1 MKEIAISKACRMEI
15 EYDIHNGLFSADYE
29 ITTKWYSDEENELVV
44 EVRSECLHRSQWQLD
59 IYVTDRYGD
68 EYLLA
73 EGQWSKLYQALMGDV
88 EWRCREA
95 ESEAEYIKQLWM
107 SAYA

>member
-15 EYDIHNGLFSADYE
+15 EYDIHNGVFSADYE
-29 ITTKWYSDEENELVV
+29 VSHKWYRDEENDILI
-44 EVRSECLHRSQWQLD
+44 EVRSELKPSGMWALD
-59 IYVTDRYGD
+59 VIITDNEGD

-73 EGQWSKLYQALMGDV
+73 EGQWSKLYKALMGDV

-95 ESEAEYIKQLWM
+95 ESEAEYIKQLWR